1 MSEGVRI
8 ERPAREI
15 AFVALDRPEVR
26 NALDLPTRQALAAAF
41 EALADDPDVRV
52 AVLAGSDKVFASG
65 ADLKSL
71 ATARPADLRRMN
83 LARLWRPIAEFPKP
97 LIAAVRGWA
106 LGAGFELALLADLMV
121 AGKGAQFGCP
131 EVKVGIMPGAGATQ
145 RLVRL
150 VGRARAMRL
159 LMTGEPID
167 AATATDWGI
176 VTDLVED
183 AAVLDRAIALAGSI
197 ARLPPL
203 ALTQIKEVVDLGAD
217 ASLSTA
223 LALERKSF
231 QLLFDSE
238 DQKEGMRAFLER
250 RTPEFRGE

>member
-1 MSEGVRI
+1 M
-8 ERPAREI
+8 
-15 AFVALDRPEVR
+15 
-26 NALDLPTRQALAAAF
+26 
-41 EALADDPDVRV
+41 
-52 AVLAGSDKVFASG
+52 
-65 ADLKSL
+65 
-71 ATARPADLRRMN
+71 
-83 LARLWRPIAEFPKP
+83 
-97 LIAAVRGWA
+97 RGWA
-106 LGAGFELALLADLMV
+106 LGAGFELALLADLIV

-150 VGRARAMRL
+150 VGRARVMRL

-183 AAVLDRAIALAGSI
+183 AAVLDRAIALARSI

-203 ALTQIKEVVDLGAD
+203 ALVQIKEVVDLGAD
-217 ASLSTA
+217 APLSTA